1 MILEV
6 KEAKMVINQKESKR
20 ELNVL
25 KVKVKCVKSEIEIGG
40 GMKHNLGKEKV
51 INY

>member
-25 KVKVKCVKSEIEIGG
+25 KVKCVKSEIEIGG
-40 GMKHNLGKEKV
+40 GMKHTLGNEKV